1 MECAAEGSNK
11 NQSDL
16 TIYFPWGIPGLE
28 YEHYTVIPLDPDLH
42 FYFLQSTTDPLA
54 GLLLINPFV
63 VFKDYEFE
71 LSDDIIKQLKIKD
84 EKQIAVLCTANTSK
98 GIKSATVN
106 LLAPIVINTKA
117 LVAKQ
122 VVLTDKRYSIRTP
135 LFSNIAAEKEEP

>member
-1 MECAAEGSNK
+1 MECAAEGTSKNK
-11 NQSDL
+11 SDL
-16 TIYFPWGIPGLE
+16 TIHFPWGLPGLE
-28 YEHYTVIPLDPDLH
+28 YERYTVIPLDPDSH
-42 FYFLQSTTDPLA
+42 FYFLQSTADQLV

-98 GIKSATVN
+98 GINSATVN

-122 VVLTDKRYSIRTP
+122 VVLADKRYSIRTP
-135 LFSNIAAEKEEP
+135 LFSDIAAEREEP